1 MEIIYL
7 QHLFQKEF
15 HVHFLLLGFLFVC
28 GGDALFLCLLQSY
41 LSFCRVLLVT
51 IHTASLV
58 VTLNIQITASGN
70 ADFLSIAQNFDSH
83 WQRPQG
89 LWKTLILHAQCQ
101 KDRIFFFW
109 YFNRKLVQ
117 SISFKIM
124 ELINLLA
131 RALIN
136 WWFVIFDFFKIIVY
150 NLCPVKKTN
159 DTICLQ

>member
-15 HVHFLLLGFLFVC
+15 DVHFLLLGFLFVC

-83 WQRPQG
+83 
-89 LWKTLILHAQCQ
+89 
-101 KDRIFFFW
+101 
-109 YFNRKLVQ
+109 
-117 SISFKIM
+117 
-124 ELINLLA
+124 
-131 RALIN
+131 
-136 WWFVIFDFFKIIVY
+136 
-150 NLCPVKKTN
+150 
-159 DTICLQ
+159 